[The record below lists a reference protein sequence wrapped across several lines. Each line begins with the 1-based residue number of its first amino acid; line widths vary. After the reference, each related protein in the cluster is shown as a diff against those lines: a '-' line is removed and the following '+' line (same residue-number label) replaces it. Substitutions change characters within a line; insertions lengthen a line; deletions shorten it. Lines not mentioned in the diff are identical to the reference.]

1 MSRASADV
9 AIIGGGLIGVWT
21 AFFLA
26 RRGQSV
32 TLFEKGVVGA
42 QSSGTNFGN
51 LRLQGR
57 FLGQYPLSLRS
68 HALWE
73 DFEALIGEDC
83 EFAQTGHLYCAFDAD
98 EAARLEAYAQVSESH
113 GLAIERLVPPDLRR
127 RFPWLSGRAIAATFC
142 ARDATANPR
151 LATPAVAR
159 AAQRQGVEIRENAH
173 VTAVNRQGDG
183 FRITTADGREL
194 SCAAL
199 VNAAGAWAVQ
209 SAECFGETAPVFAAG
224 PPQFVTEPLPPLF
237 TPSLQTIDGSV
248 IARQTERGN
257 VILAGYPRTAADAA
271 GNRAPVP
278 PAKTLAAMRAL
289 AGLVPSLA
297 QAHVIRVWSGIE
309 GYLPDMIPVIG
320 RSDTTPGL
328 FHAFGFCGHGF
339 QIGPG
344 VGLCLSE
351 LIVDGATPT
360 PLDPF
365 SIARFRTPAA
375 VSEKFLKEFDRHGDM
390 AIERPA
396 HANQAIARS

>member
-9 AIIGGGLIGVWT
+9 AIIGGGLIGAWT

-57 FLGQYPLSLRS
+57 FPGQYPLSLRS

-73 DFEALIGEDC
+73 DFEALIGEGC
-83 EFAQTGHLYCAFDAD
+83 EFAQTGHLYCAFDTD

-113 GLAIERLVPPDLRR
+113 GLAIERLAPGDLRR
-127 RFPWLSGRAIAATFC
+127 CFPWLSDRAIAATFC

-151 LATPAVAR
+151 LATPAVMR
-159 AAQRQGVEIRENAH
+159 AAQRLGVEVRENTRVA
-173 VTAVNRQGDG
+173 AMARQGEG
-183 FRITTADGREL
+183 FVIRTADGGEFG
-194 SCAAL
+194 CAAL
-199 VNAAGAWAVQ
+199 VNTAGAWAVEL
-209 SAECFGETAPVFAAG
+209 AECFGETAPVFAAG
-224 PPQFVTEPLPPLF
+224 PPQFVTEPLPFLIA
-237 TPSLQTIDGSV
+237 PSLQTIDGSV

-289 AGLVPSLA
+289 AGLVPALA
-297 QAHVIRVWSGIE
+297 HGHVIRVWSGIE

-320 RSDTTPGL
+320 PSLTTPNL

-351 LIVDGATPT
+351 MIIDGSTPT
-360 PLDPF
+360 PLEPF
-365 SIARFRTPAA
+365 SIGRFRAA
-375 VSEKFLKEFDRHGDM
+375 TTVSEKFRKEFD
-390 AIERPA
+390 
-396 HANQAIARS
+396 